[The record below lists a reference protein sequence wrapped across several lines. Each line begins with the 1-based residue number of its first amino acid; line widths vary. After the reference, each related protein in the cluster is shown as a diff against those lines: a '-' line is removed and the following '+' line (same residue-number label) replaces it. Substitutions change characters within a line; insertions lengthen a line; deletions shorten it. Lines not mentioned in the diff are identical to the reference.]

1 MGLMASTSLG
11 DTSSIIKSIIE
22 AASTELDFNHN
33 EIVSILKKAVD
44 DGTLTGIKSSQIKK
58 ISDDLLSALIGT
70 GGKIEM

>member
-1 MGLMASTSLG
+1 MTSTSLG

-58 ISDDLLSALIGT
+58 ISDDLLSALIET